1 MIYVTGDTHGQ
12 HDFGK
17 LQFFARQNPALS
29 REDSVIVAGD
39 FGGVWSAKTLDADL
53 KPYEEL
59 PFTVLFIDGNH
70 ENFDLLNAY
79 PVEEWKG
86 GKIHRIRPN
95 IIHLMRGQVFVI
107 EGKKIFTF
115 GGASSVDREMRTEG
129 VSWWAAE
136 VPDYAEFDEGIAN
149 LKRHDNTVDYI
160 ITHTADERAMYYPA
174 MVRMLARKEVRPE
187 NRMLSAFE
195 DTVTYRHW
203 YFGHYHIDA
212 SVNAIFVL
220 AERRFDLSVVLCFIV
235 CSLCSGNTVIC
246 LVIIYFACARV
257 ARKRFV
263 LFR

>member
-1 MIYVTGDTHGQ
+1 MHEIR
-12 HDFGK
+12 FSRA
-17 LQFFARQNPALS
+17 LPAEAES
-29 REDSVIVAGD
+29 IRREVFIKEQGFNDEFDETDKSCIHA
-39 FGGVWSAKTLDADL
+39 
-53 KPYEEL
+53 
-59 PFTVLFIDGNH
+59 VLFIDGNH

-107 EGKKIFTF
+107 EGNKIFTF

-187 NRMLSAFE
+187 NRMLSTFE

-212 SVNAIFVL
+212 SVNTRKTVL
-220 AERRFDLSVVLCFIV
+220 YHEIV
-235 CSLCSGNTVIC
+235 PLD
-246 LVIIYFACARV
+246 
-257 ARKRFV
+257 
-263 LFR
+263 

>member
-149 LKRHDNTVDYI
+149 LKHHDYTVDYI

-212 SVNAIFVL
+212 SVNARKTVL
-220 AERRFDLSVVLCFIV
+220 YHEIV
-235 CSLCSGNTVIC
+235 SLD
-246 LVIIYFACARV
+246 
-257 ARKRFV
+257 
-263 LFR
+263 